1 LFFFSVYQQEVY
13 FQLLKGNDAQLAA
26 IAEKSL
32 KEVRYHVKWSR
43 DWVLRLGDGT
53 DESHQR
59 MQNAVE
65 YTWPFVSEFF
75 EQTLW
80 NANFLQQ
87 DAIKRNWHDE
97 VEKVLEEATLSI
109 PLTASFQTGGLRGIH
124 TENMGY
130 MLAEMQYLQ
139 RVYPGNEW

>member
-1 LFFFSVYQQEVY
+1 MY

-65 YTWPFVSEFF
+65 YTWPFVSELF
-75 EQTLW
+75 EQTPW
-80 NANFLQQ
+80 NAGYLEHET
-87 DAIKRNWHDE
+87 IRRNWHIE
-97 VEKVLEEATLSI
+97 VGNVLEEATLLE
-109 PLTASFQTGGLRGIH
+109 PRTASFQTGGLKGVH